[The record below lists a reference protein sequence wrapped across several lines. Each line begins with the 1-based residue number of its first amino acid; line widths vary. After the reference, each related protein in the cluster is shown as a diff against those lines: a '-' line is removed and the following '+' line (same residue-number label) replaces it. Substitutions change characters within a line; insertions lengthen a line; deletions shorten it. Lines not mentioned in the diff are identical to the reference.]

1 MTIKW
6 LNIYKALRT
15 VPDMYYVLNE
25 EKLLLQPC
33 CSLSL
38 ISHFYSILH
47 SLTGSASKTN
57 TETIH
62 FCLHLGPKNYD
73 FFPGFLQ

>member
-25 EKLLLQPC
+25 EQLLL
-33 CSLSL
+33 
-38 ISHFYSILH
+38 
-47 SLTGSASKTN
+47 
-57 TETIH
+57 
-62 FCLHLGPKNYD
+62 
-73 FFPGFLQ
+73 